1 MRSFFPSAAPA
12 AHWRPA
18 SSAGIGLCAAA
29 GAPLRPDGTLPLRGR
44 QPSAFGR
51 LLSNMSF
58 KPNNN
63 RYAIIVGLILVL
75 DLRTL
80 ARRMAKPRD
89 KIGSFLLLALALLSL
104 VAARWWRTSL
114 RLGVPMLSPA
124 GLKELTDYLII
135 LGFALGLW
143 AVAHLIRNRSK

>member
-1 MRSFFPSAAPA
+1 
-12 AHWRPA
+12 
-18 SSAGIGLCAAA
+18 
-29 GAPLRPDGTLPLRGR
+29 
-44 QPSAFGR
+44 
-51 LLSNMSF
+51 
-58 KPNNN
+58 
-63 RYAIIVGLILVL
+63 
-75 DLRTL
+75 
-80 ARRMAKPRD
+80 MAKPRD